1 MHIIHGNKSLE
12 VEADQDL
19 FVITMTRYFTIGKD
33 KLEIELDLIEGE
45 KLYQELGE
53 WLKGT
58 KREHDDALQDK
69 NE

>member
-1 MHIIHGNKSLE
+1 MRITHGNKSLE

-45 KLYQELGE
+45 KLYHELGE

>member
-1 MHIIHGNKSLE
+1 MRIIHGNKSLE

-33 KLEIELDLIEGE
+33 KLEIELDLTEGE